1 MKLNMDAEGGNFDL
15 NQSGTRYM
23 PTQGR
28 LEKEEE
34 EEREE
39 EEGKSKKWG
48 A

>member
-28 LEKEEE
+28 LEKKEEE
-34 EEREE
+34 EKEE
-39 EEGKSKKWG
+39 KGKSKKWG